1 MVPVRENEMILYQ
14 NLQEYLLKKV
24 AMRGI
29 YVETNPTSNLNIAD
43 LKDLN
48 EHPIFRLSPLKE
60 TADQVQQRIMVMIN
74 SDDPAV
80 FNTNVENELAYVY
93 YALEHAGYAKEDIL
107 NWIDKVRQNGMDG
120 SFIAKLK
127 DCKTLLTEISGILEI
142 LKKFC

>member
-1 MVPVRENEMILYQ
+1 
-14 NLQEYLLKKV
+14 
-24 AMRGI
+24 
-29 YVETNPTSNLNIAD
+29 
-43 LKDLN
+43 
-48 EHPIFRLSPLKE
+48 
-60 TADQVQQRIMVMIN
+60 MVMIN